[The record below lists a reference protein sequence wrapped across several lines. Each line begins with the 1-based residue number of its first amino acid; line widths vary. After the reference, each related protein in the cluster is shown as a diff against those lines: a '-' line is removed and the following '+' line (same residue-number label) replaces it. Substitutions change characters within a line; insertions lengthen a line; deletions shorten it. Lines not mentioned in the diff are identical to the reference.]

1 MISNAYN
8 VNACSVSFLRI
19 LKETVS
25 FHDWY
30 LKDIYIANT
39 GKIIH
44 ERSKRGYT
52 TIQMEMCASN
62 HDIGYL
68 LIFTDVKVFNLC
80 MERSQDVSVYSFTS
94 FGKCDQYSI
103 EQHLFTFEE
112 GSSISITAG
121 KAKCKK
127 SSITP
132 SCKWDESYCRYH
144 DAAPS

>member
-1 MISNAYN
+1 MISNANNTYMG
-8 VNACSVSFLRI
+8 SVSFLRM
-19 LKETVS
+19 LKETAS

-44 ERSKRGYT
+44 ERSKKGYT
-52 TIQMEMCASN
+52 TIQIEMCTSN

-68 LIFTDVKVFNLC
+68 LIFTDVKAFNLC

-94 FGKCDQYSI
+94 FGRCDQYSI
-103 EQHLFTFEE
+103 EQHQKSEQHLFTFEG

-121 KAKCKK
+121 KVKCKK
-127 SSITP
+127 VINNP
-132 SCKWDESYCRYH
+132 FM
-144 DAAPS
+144 